1 MGIFLKPKH
10 NMSISQDLV
19 WQLTKRNNAHLVK
32 FNENMW
38 SKHPLNMSGFHN
50 SSAAAST
57 ISVKATRATV
67 ERKSGAKQNQKRF
80 QVAVTHGA
88 VHGIKKMV
96 ANSSRGAVASNL
108 TSATV
113 HSAKRT
119 IDGLVF
125 PTHGA
130 RRNAL
135 RRLQRV
141 NASTKASKPF
151 GVNNVNGAAAV
162 ASSNYKTLLPQ
173 FRQ

>member
-88 VHGIKKMV
+88 
-96 ANSSRGAVASNL
+96 
-108 TSATV
+108 
-113 HSAKRT
+113 
-119 IDGLVF
+119 
-125 PTHGA
+125 